1 MFHSRPQMDRTAGS
15 SDVRLMFEENR
26 AGTAVVVTRG

>member
-1 MFHSRPQMDRTAGS
+1 MFPSRPQMDRTAGS

-26 AGTAVVVTRG
+26 AGIATVVTTG